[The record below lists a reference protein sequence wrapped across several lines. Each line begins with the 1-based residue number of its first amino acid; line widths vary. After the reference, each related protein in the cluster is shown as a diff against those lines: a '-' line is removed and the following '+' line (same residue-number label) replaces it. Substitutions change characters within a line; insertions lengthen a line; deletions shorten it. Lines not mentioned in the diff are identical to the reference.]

1 MIRSG
6 QTAYS
11 SRGQG
16 VNMVFLRATQVPV
29 YYLNEW
35 DDLACKQGGSQ
46 VISGDV
52 EAYQQR
58 RCGRQVFP
66 RTSRLVWSRQ
76 HICACPPPQNTAA
89 GQQLLPLIT
98 LLMAGFHF
106 ALTSSRVAPLYPK
119 NPSHHDP
126 SCRALRVLERTP
138 LSSPPLPLS
147 FLHFF
152 FQGFPPV
159 FTQ

>member
-1 MIRSG
+1 MNGMI
-6 QTAYS
+6 
-11 SRGQG
+11 
-16 VNMVFLRATQVPV
+16 L
-29 YYLNEW
+29 

-76 HICACPPPQNTAA
+76 HICACPLPNPNPKPPPLQNTAA

-106 ALTSSRVAPLYPK
+106 ALTSSRAAPLYPPK
-119 NPSHHDP
+119 SIPS
-126 SCRALRVLERTP
+126 RP
-138 LSSPPLPLS
+138 LLPCPPCSGRDPPLIPPPPP
-147 FLHFF
+147 FLHCF